1 MIFRLF
7 RRGPAPATIAALYGT
22 IVAQARN
29 PAFYLAFGVPDTAEG
44 RFDLIVLHLALV
56 CRRLGREAIAVRR
69 TASLRS
75 PMAGEASARDLSQHV
90 FDAFCADMDRNLREM
105 GVGDL
110 SVPKKMRR
118 MGEAFYGRLEV
129 YDRAL
134 AAAGDADLASAL
146 GRNVLGQ
153 AAPSAPAR
161 RLAAYVRQAADRLDA
176 TPFAAL
182 AGAQFAFP
190 DPDAIELPMAEV
202 MR

>member
-7 RRGPAPATIAALYGT
+7 RRGPAPGTIDALYGT

-56 CRRLGREAIAVRR
+56 CRRLGRETIAVRR

-75 PMAGEASARDLSQHV
+75 PMAGEAPARKLSQDV
-90 FDAFCADMDRNLREM
+90 FDMFCADMDHNLREM

-134 AAAGDADLASAL
+134 AAAGGAELASAL

-153 AAPSAPAR
+153 AAPAASAR
-161 RLAAYVRQAADRLDA
+161 RLAAYVREAADRLDA
-176 TPFAAL
+176 TPLAAL
-182 AGAQFAFP
+182 AGAHFAFP
-190 DPDAIELPMAEV
+190 DPDAIELPMGEV
-202 MR
+202 AP